1 MKRGF
6 KSQCERRAV
15 EIRRS
20 LGLTTTEPLSA
31 FDLAKSLMVTVWRD
45 VDVQGMTD
53 EDLNQLHVVDPDTWL
68 AFTLR
73 IGTHFLVV
81 YNSSHSPERSNSMVM
96 HELAHIVLGHEL
108 TSTRVTDDGHLV
120 PVSYDQEQE
129 DEANWL
135 AGTLLLPRP
144 ALVRIRRLGMRDIDA
159 QRHFQVSSHMFA
171 WRIRMTGVDYQIA
184 R

>member
-15 EIRRS
+15 EVRRA
-20 LGLTTTEPLSA
+20 LGLTTVEPLSA
-31 FDLAKSLMVTVWRD
+31 FDLAGSLGVIVWRD
-45 VDVQGMTD
+45 IDVEGMTG

-73 IGTHFLVV
+73 NGTHFLIV

-108 TSTRVTDDGHLV
+108 TSTQITEDGHLV
-120 PVSYDQEQE
+120 PVNYDQEQE

-144 ALVRIRRLGMRDIDA
+144 ALIRMRRLGMPDVDA
-159 QRHFQVSSHMFA
+159 QKHFQVSPHMLA
-171 WRIRMTGVDYQIA
+171 WRVRMTGINFQIA